1 MAFFSDAT
9 YLTFVKNSC
18 LSLASK
24 AAFTAWA
31 EKANVQFRTWPS
43 KSTLSELLDAIPT
56 PENSGTIPI
65 ASLGFL
71 LSQYPEHLPTFD
83 ILRCYGKLWLQL
95 PNDIKAQQ
103 REDGTAILQ
112 EVLAQVKASCGTLPS
127 LLLTDSALPALIDPT
142 TQRSLTHQKLALFIQ
157 TFRLPLNAPRVS
169 PKPIVALALPNGF
182 QLGLV
187 CLAVAAYYTTAPL
200 NIACGAAQ
208 FQSDVELARP
218 DCILVL
224 ESDVDRLGI
233 RESWV
238 AEAGIQVLLLMP
250 NEDMTFHVKP
260 LCERQSCKHLTAPAP
275 NSLDDLAF
283 ILFTSGT
290 SGTKKVVPI
299 TYFGL
304 LTGISCVVGSWGLTS
319 KDSCLNMMPLNHVG
333 GIVRNLF
340 APVLSGGSTILCS
353 AFDPNLFWDL
363 LEDGYGTW
371 YYASPS
377 MHTSI
382 LAEGHNR
389 SDAVSRCRLRLVC
402 NAAGGLLPALAAQL
416 RHTFECTVL
425 PSYGMTECMPISTP
439 LLDYQLDRNGTSG
452 IGCGPEIGIL
462 DEEGVSVPPGTVGH
476 IVVRGGPTF
485 PGYLKNGRIDT
496 SVFNSDGWFDTGDLG
511 CLDQDGYLYLTG
523 RGKEVINR
531 GGEIISP
538 FEVEEAIT
546 IAAQDSSSVLSG
558 RVRQA
563 MAFSAPHEILQE
575 VVGIVLVIVPNQPRP
590 DIRDLQTALRSS
602 LHSSKWPAVV
612 VYMDAL
618 PISNNKLMRINFAQ
632 RMDMSPVQDNSRL
645 IEKHFE
651 ALCPPVNSPLSMKI
665 TSSPSRM
672 DLERVL
678 REVETILGPNIEAHV
693 GTSHHDGSV
702 VIYLAPRTDKDS
714 EALAEYDTEM
724 LSDQLHRLLDGFLWP
739 SNIHSIKIPFPRD
752 ALALVDEKQLHDMVH
767 AQKDTTSPVVSET
780 EQQIRN
786 AFSRVLNFDI
796 EEISSDS
803 DFFELG
809 GDSLS
814 AGQLLSLLRRE
825 LQVRIPVDQLFTSSK
840 VHELCKLVDQLAS
853 IATEKPNIHS
863 PPIVGCTE
871 TYSSTHPV
879 ILLIHL
885 LPLVLFYPMKQAF
898 KWTFLMYALSAI
910 SEIWDEPNIPSR
922 FLALVFC
929 LLISRLATQIV
940 APIIGAK
947 IGKGVTIE
955 KGTVLGE
962 FDLLD
967 IGDNV
972 RLDRCV
978 CRPFAVEANTSMYL
992 GRITIGGNSSVG
1004 LKSHVAAGS
1013 TIPSD
1018 TFIGANSSSYEMDDA
1033 AEFNNSR
1040 KLKPHIL
1047 TQVFYIFPIQ
1057 VMVLFI
1063 SSLPWMAG
1071 LCGMVLGAPTGTES
1085 SVQTLIAWWAT
1096 PRRIT
1101 FHYIAQLMHVAV
1113 RPFVRFGLI
1122 ILIRKAVKRFY
1133 GVARPISAKDMT
1145 QTDIF
1150 RSQLLAALG
1159 KNMNGI
1165 TKLFGKHYEFT
1176 SVAIRALGGKVGKRV
1191 YWPGTGPAIDD
1202 IDLLDV
1208 GDDVVFGSRSH
1219 IITSDASGSDFVKI
1233 GNGAMVA
1240 DRVILNP
1247 GAIVGDGAVIGSGAF
1262 IKRGQNCAPDS
1273 VWVGNR
1279 KGSAVCLSSPSSS
1292 SQNKIS
1298 RRSFKGAFD
1307 SARDISS
1314 YPSSIHGNSGYS
1326 SPPPSYPRGE
1336 KSPTTSIAN
1345 LEITDITMETKSNIS
1360 NSVTG
1365 GPSTSSSV
1373 YKEPLSSS
1381 SPFGRAFYEGK
1392 ASYHVLGQTT
1402 IFLYSTLTAI
1412 FVQFYWNVSTIS
1424 TVIIS
1429 QLLTADHQ
1437 FSRERY
1443 KPLRIY
1449 LFAVAFLSALYTLL
1463 ALLALLITI
1472 GSKWL
1477 LHGRRKAGSYDWDK
1491 SSYCQRWQLLL
1502 TIEAIRRRCFGGNG
1516 VLGMLT
1522 GSHFIVLYFRALG
1535 AKIGKDCALFAGGR
1549 PSLVF
1554 TEPDLLTLGDRV
1566 VLDDASL
1573 VGHIN
1578 SRGRFSLNELWIGS
1592 GSVLRSGTRV
1602 LSGARMG
1609 ERSVL
1614 LEHTLV
1620 MAGDVADDGVVYQ
1633 GWPADVFRQD
1643 RLRVRSRRVS

>member
-1 MAFFSDAT
+1 MAFSSEAT
-9 YLTFVKNSC
+9 YLTFVNNSF

-31 EKANVQFRTWPS
+31 ERANRQFQTRPS
-43 KSTLSELLDAIPT
+43 KSTFSEILDAIPT
-56 PENSGTIPI
+56 LENSGTIPL

-71 LSQYPEHLPTFD
+71 LSRYPEYLPTFD
-83 ILRCYGKLWLQL
+83 ILRCYGKLWLGL
-95 PNDIKAQQ
+95 PNAIKAKQ
-103 REDGTAILQ
+103 RGDETAILQ
-112 EVLAQVKASCGTLPS
+112 EVLAQVKASCDYLPS
-127 LLLTDSALPALIDPT
+127 LFLTDSVLPALIDPT
-142 TQRSLTHQKLALFIQ
+142 SQRSLTHQQLAFFVQ
-157 TFRLPLNAPRVS
+157 TFRLPLTASKVS
-169 PKPIVALALPNGF
+169 PRPVVALALPNGF
-182 QLGLV
+182 QLGLA
-187 CLAVAAYYTTAPL
+187 CLAVAAYYTAAPL
-200 NIACGAAQ
+200 NIAGGAAQ

-224 ESDVDRLGI
+224 ESDVERLRI
-233 RESWV
+233 REPWV
-238 AEAGIQVLLLMP
+238 SEAGIQVLLLTP
-250 NEDMTFHVKP
+250 NEDMTFHIKP
-260 LCERQSCKHLTAPAP
+260 LCEMQSFKYLTAPTP
-275 NSLDDLAF
+275 NSPDDFAL

-304 LTGISCVVGSWGLTS
+304 LTGLSCVVDSWGLTS
-319 KDSCLNMMPLNHVG
+319 KDSCVNMMPLNHVG

-363 LEDGYGTW
+363 LEDGHGTW

-377 MHTSI
+377 MHISI
-382 LAEGHNR
+382 LAEGRNR
-389 SDAVSRCRLRLVC
+389 GDAASRSRLRLVC
-402 NAAGGLLPALAAQL
+402 NAAGSLLPALAAQL
-416 RHTFECTVL
+416 RHTFKCTVL

-439 LLDYQLDRNGTSG
+439 PLNYQLDRNGTSG

-462 DEEGVSVPPGTVGH
+462 DKEGVPVPSGTVGH
-476 IVVRGGPTF
+476 ISVRGGPTF
-485 PGYLKNGRIDT
+485 PGYLKNGKIDT

-511 CLDQDGYLYLTG
+511 SLDQDGYLYLTG

-546 IAAQDSSSVLSG
+546 IATQNNISVLSG
-558 RVRQA
+558 RIRQA
-563 MAFSAPHEILQE
+563 MAFSAPHELLQE
-575 VVGIVLVIVPNQPRP
+575 VVGVVLLTVPNQPRP
-590 DIRDLQTALRSS
+590 DIRDLQTALKHS

-632 RMDMSPVQDNSRL
+632 RMGMSPVKSNAKL
-645 IEKHFE
+645 IERHFE
-651 ALCPPVNSPLSMKI
+651 ALCPPVNSPLSTKI
-665 TSSPSRM
+665 SSSPSRM
-672 DLERVL
+672 DLELVL
-678 REVETILGPNIEAHV
+678 REMETVLDPNLEAHV
-693 GTSHHDGSV
+693 RTSHCDGTT

-714 EALAEYDTEM
+714 KALSEYDIEM
-724 LSDQLHRLLDGFLWP
+724 LSDQLRRPLDGFLLP
-739 SNIHSIKIPFPRD
+739 SKIHSIKMPFPRN
-752 ALALVDEKQLHDMVH
+752 ALGLVDEKQLENMVH
-767 AQKDTTSPVVSET
+767 AQISAASIAGSET
-780 EQQIRN
+780 EEQIRR
-786 AFSRVLNFDI
+786 AFSRVLDFDI

-803 DFFELG
+803 NFFELG

-814 AGQLLSLLRRE
+814 AGQLLSLLRRD

-853 IATEKPNIHS
+853 IASEKPTLCS
-863 PPIVGCTE
+863 PPIVCCTE
-871 TYSSTHPV
+871 RYSSTHPLV
-879 ILLIHL
+879 LLIHL
-885 LPLVLFYPMKQAF
+885 LPLVLVYPMKQAF
-898 KWTFLMYALSAI
+898 KWTFLMYALSSI
-910 SEIWDEPNIPSR
+910 SEVWDEPNIPSR

-929 LLISRLATQIV
+929 MMISRLATQIM
-940 APIIGAK
+940 APIVGISFKWLVIGKYQEGMYPMWGVYHTRWWIVEKVLLICGKGVFQYLEETRILYYRLLGAR

-972 RLDRCV
+972 RLDKCV
-978 CRPFAVEANTSMYL
+978 CRPFAVEVNTSMYL
-992 GRITIGGNSSVG
+992 GRITIGANSNIG
-1004 LKSHVAAGS
+1004 LKSHTAAGS
-1013 TIPSD
+1013 TIPPD

-1040 KLKPHIL
+1040 KPKPHIL
-1047 TQVFYIFPIQ
+1047 TKLFYILPIQ
-1057 VMVLFI
+1057 L
-1063 SSLPWMAG
+1063 L
-1071 LCGMVLGAPTGTES
+1071 
-1085 SVQTLIAWWAT
+1085 
-1096 PRRIT
+1096 
-1101 FHYIAQLMHVAV
+1101 HVAV

-1122 ILIRKAVKRFY
+1122 LIIKKAVNRFC
-1133 GVARPISAKDMT
+1133 GVSRPISAEDQT

-1159 KNMNGI
+1159 KNLDGI

-1176 SVAIRALGGKVGKRV
+1176 SVAVRALGGKVGQRV
-1191 YWPGTGPAIDD
+1191 YWPGTGPSIDD

-1219 IITSDASGSDFVKI
+1219 IITSDASGSDFVRI
-1233 GNGAMVA
+1233 GDGAMIA
-1240 DRVILNP
+1240 DRVVLNP
-1247 GAIVGDGAVIGSGAF
+1247 GATVGDGAVIGSGAF
-1262 IKRGQNCAPDS
+1262 IKRGQNCTPGS

-1279 KGSAVCLSSPSSS
+1279 KGSAVCLSNPSSCNQS
-1292 SQNKIS
+1292 KIS
-1298 RRSFKGAFD
+1298 RRSCKGPFD
-1307 SARDISS
+1307 SARGNSL
-1314 YPSSIHGNSGYS
+1314 YPSSLQGNSGHS
-1326 SPPPSYPRGE
+1326 SPPPSYPRSE
-1336 KSPTTSIAN
+1336 KSPTTSTAN
-1345 LEITDITMETKSNIS
+1345 VGTVDVTMETFGFVP

-1365 GPSTSSSV
+1365 GTSISSSI
-1373 YKEPLSSS
+1373 YKEPLSPS

-1392 ASYHVLGQTT
+1392 APYHVLGQKT
-1402 IFLYSTLTAI
+1402 IFLYSTFTAI

-1429 QLLTADHQ
+1429 QLLTANQQ
-1437 FSRERY
+1437 FSRQRY

-1472 GSKWL
+1472 GAKWL

-1566 VLDDASL
+1566 VIDDASL

-1578 SRGRFSLNELWIGS
+1578 SRGRFSLNELRVGS
-1592 GSVLRSGTRV
+1592 GS
-1602 LSGARMG
+1602 
-1609 ERSVL
+1609 
-1614 LEHTLV
+1614 
-1620 MAGDVADDGVVYQ
+1620 AGDVADDGGIYQ
-1633 GWPADVFRQD
+1633 GWPADVFRGD
-1643 RLRVRSRRVS
+1643 RLRVRSRRS